1 MIISNDL
8 AELKLNPGP
17 PPNLISP
24 AFIFCNAGSLPKL
37 KPAIPVSLVI
47 CISALPDFLSCI
59 SFAGASVVPTPIFKA
74 NAVDD
79 APTKV
84 VFTSPT
90 KVETPATLTL
100 SKLVCPSTS
109 ISPFKSKET

>member
-1 MIISNDL
+1 M
-8 AELKLNPGP
+8 NPGP

-84 VFTSPT
+84 VFTSPM

-109 ISPFKSKET
+109 ISEFKSIAPAKVETPVIFK